1 MIIIISYLIYE
12 LKLVIVLTVLIIF
25 ISKKIINDFEQ
36 KLHALEI
43 FFLEIKQI
51 EKKTAETT
59 RKLTNNASNEFVKT
73 LINKIKNIKRL
84 QNAGNRDLKKNDKLD
99 IEQEIAQK
107 KPFQENIIPN
117 QISQYI
123 SNSYQNPKILKAMN
137 AKLSYNDK
145 KTE

>member
-99 IEQEIAQK
+99 IEQEIPQK
-107 KPFQENIIPN
+107 KPFQENIISN